1 MNRRRAKVEPKKK
14 YKTSVTDDMI
24 VKALEKTGGVYSEA
38 AALLGLNRQTVYV
51 RVKNSKRIQAIRD
64 AIRLDLVNL
73 AESVVEDHVMRGD
86 LKAAMFVLER
96 RSRDKWSNK
105 VQIQAEAWPEPI
117 GDKPPGMK

>member
-24 VKALEKTGGVYSEA
+24 IKALEKTGGVYSEA
-38 AALLGLNRQTVYV
+38 AALLDLNRQTVYV

-105 VQIQAEAWPEPI
+105 VQVQAETWPEPI
-117 GDKPPGMK
+117 GDKPPGME